1 MFFFLSFQI
10 CERKREKKKDA
21 DDESIR
27 YTLAKPGSQRSQN
40 GRNGLRTGAPAT
52 AVMA

>member
-1 MFFFLSFQI
+1 MRE
-10 CERKREKKKDA
+10 ERVA
-21 DDESIR
+21 NHLIR

-40 GRNGLRTGAPAT
+40 GRNGVRTGAPAT

>member
-1 MFFFLSFQI
+1 MKSS
-10 CERKREKKKDA
+10 RKEKQGKRDHT
-21 DDESIR
+21 DEISIFR

-40 GRNGLRTGAPAT
+40 GRNGFGGGRTGAAPAT